1 MLSVILYYV
10 WGLALLLIVTIPI
23 GILLSKIGENKINV
37 LSDENNKLNNTI
49 KSLLGD
55 KIKLA
60 DEEFFLKRK
69 QLSFGIVNDYI
80 LHYLTSKLRFEK
92 TISIVN
98 NFFVYGFLNILITVV
113 FATSCFAVLFKW
125 ITFGTMEA
133 LQLYISQLWGP
144 IERIVNL
151 RKKYLNDKP
160 YINEFADALHLPQ

>member
-1 MLSVILYYV
+1 MLSVILYYF

-80 LHYLTSKLRFEK
+80 LHYLNSKLRFEK

-113 FATSCFAVLFKW
+113 FAVSCFAVLFKW